1 MSRKARQLKSAALK
15 QQIIKLLSKMSK
27 HQFTAFQISR
37 KLNVSNPVSSIQY
50 ELDKLCEEGFVLRK
64 RQEYY
69 QWQEKD
75 IIHKKSSGFQPQIYQ
90 GYVDM
95 TRSGAAYITG
105 TNQQDDIYVAPKY
118 IKGALHKD
126 LVAVELLPRAKRR
139 KPEGKIVEILER
151 SIHQIIGTIRKLHHY
166 AVVTADE
173 PKQFPEVHIKLSE
186 ITHINDGQKVRIEI
200 SDWGKGQNTSI
211 WGKVL
216 DVLDEHDENEIAM
229 QSILL
234 SNGFEIDFSQEALSE
249 SLQLHTLVN
258 ESETSSRKDFR
269 QITTFTIDPATA
281 KDFDDALSIRTLENH
296 KFEIGVHI
304 ADVSHFLQE
313 DSDLDKE
320 AYKRA
325 TSVYLADR
333 VCPML
338 PEVLSN
344 ELCSLN
350 PNEDKYT
357 FSAVFEMDLEGNVYH
372 EWFGK
377 TIIHSDR
384 RFSYEEAQERIET
397 NHGDFATEINI
408 LNTIAL
414 ALRKE
419 RYSRGSISFES
430 EEIQFEYDDHK
441 RPISVRIKERKEAHM
456 MIEDFML
463 LANKRV
469 AEFIAKR
476 SQQEIPFVYRVHDTP
491 NPDKLIDFAKFAA
504 ELGFK
509 FNLKDRNS
517 ITQSFNKLADLA
529 KTNEL
534 LRLLEPL
541 AIRTMAKAEYTTDNI
556 GHYGLG
562 FDFYT
567 HFTSPIRRYSDVLS
581 HRILYKNLTEIY
593 RVEKESLKIKSR
605 HISLQE
611 RKAMDAERESVKYKM
626 AEFMMKFIGQELEGI
641 VTGMSEKGIY
651 IEIPGIKAEGFVAFE
666 GLPDSYYVTESRYK
680 AISRFGGNDILIGA
694 HCKVKV
700 IRSDKSTRKID
711 MELIS
716 E

>member
-1 MSRKARQLKSAALK
+1 MSRKARQLKSAALR
-15 QQIIKLLSKMSK
+15 QQIIKLLSKMAK
-27 HQFTAFQISR
+27 QQFTAFQISR
-37 KLNVSNPVSSIQY
+37 KLNVSNPVTSIQY
-50 ELDKLCEEGFVLRK
+50 ELDKLCADGLVVKK
-64 RQEYY
+64 RLEYY
-69 QWQEKD
+69 QWLEKELL
-75 IIHKKSSGFQPQIYQ
+75 HRKSSGFQPEIFQ

-105 TNQQDDIYVAPKY
+105 TNQPDDIYVAPKF

-126 LVAVELLPRAKRR
+126 LVTVELLPRAKRR
-139 KPEGKIVEILER
+139 KPEGRIVEILER
-151 SIHQIIGTIRKLHHY
+151 SIHQIIGTIRILHHY
-166 AVVTADE
+166 AVVVADE

-186 ITHINDGQKVRIEI
+186 INDILDGQKVRIEI
-200 SDWGKGQNTSI
+200 TDWGKGQNKSI
-211 WGKVL
+211 WGKIL
-216 DVLDEHDENEIAM
+216 GVLDEQDENEIAM

-234 SNGFEIDFSQEALSE
+234 SNGFEIDFSAEALSE
-249 SLQLHTLVN
+249 SLQLHKLIN
-258 ESETSSRKDFR
+258 EEETSSRRDFR
-269 QITTFTIDPATA
+269 QIITFTIDPATA
-281 KDFDDALSIRTLENH
+281 KDFDDALSIRALDDQ

-304 ADVSHFLQE
+304 ADVSHFLRE
-313 DSDLDKE
+313 HTDLDKE

-350 PNEDKYT
+350 PKEDKYT
-357 FSAVFEMDLEGNVYH
+357 FSAVFEMDLDGRVYH

-384 RFSYEEAQERIET
+384 RFSYEEAQERIESRE
-397 NHGDFATEINI
+397 GDFASEINV

-414 ALRKE
+414 ALRKD

-430 EEIQFEYDDHK
+430 EEIQFEYDEHK
-441 RPISVRIKERKEAHM
+441 KPVSVRIKERKEAHM

-469 AEFIAKR
+469 AEFIAAR

-491 NPDKLIDFAKFAA
+491 NPDKLVDFAQFAA
-504 ELGFK
+504 EMGFK
-509 FNLKDRNS
+509 FDLKDKNS
-517 ITQSFNKLADLA
+517 ITRSFNKLADLA

-541 AIRTMAKAEYTTDNI
+541 AIRTMAKAEYTTGNI

-581 HRILYKNLTEIY
+581 HRILFKNLTEIY
-593 RVEKESLKIKSR
+593 RVDKESLEIKTR

-626 AEFMMKFIGQELEGI
+626 AEFMIRYIGQELDGI
-641 VTGMSEKGIY
+641 VTGMSDKGIY
-651 IEIPGIKAEGFVAFE
+651 IEVPGIKAEGFVAFD

-680 AISRFGGNDILIGA
+680 AVSRFGGNDITIGA
-694 HCKVKV
+694 HCRVKV
-700 IRSDKSTRKID
+700 VRSDKSTRKID

-716 E
+716 H